1 MPDGWRVSPLKEF
14 YMLNTGQEHQAL
26 AKFIEDFRHNMHRHP
41 ELSNQE
47 FETTA
52 RIKAVLE
59 SHQIR
64 VLNLPLKTGLVAEIG
79 GQKAGKR
86 VVLRSDIDALPIE
99 EKSGVEYTS
108 ENPGV
113 MHACGHDFHTS
124 AALGAA
130 ILLKEREETLA
141 GTVRILFQA
150 AEETGHGAPALIET
164 GALDDAAVIF
174 GIHNDPTLP
183 VGIIGS
189 KDGALTAGVDRFAIT
204 ISGTGS
210 HAARP
215 HEGNDPII
223 IAGQIIGA
231 LQTLVARNVPSD
243 HNAVVSVTQVHSGS
257 TWNVIPDSAWLE
269 GTVRSFNQ
277 DTRELIERR
286 LRQVLKGIAGA
297 FDTQIELDWQPGPPS
312 VVNTAEWVDFALAQA
327 AGSGFEARRVEA
339 SPIGEDFAFYQ
350 QKLPGAFLM
359 IGSGGPFA
367 LHHPEFRVDDRAL
380 FPTAHYLAQLAVN
393 ALEHLSPQA

>member
-1 MPDGWRVSPLKEF
+1 
-14 YMLNTGQEHQAL
+14 MLNTGQEHQAL

-231 LQTLVARNVPSD
+231 LQTLIARNVPSD

-359 IGSGGPFA
+359 IGSGGRFA

-393 ALEHLSPQA
+393 ALEHLRPQA

>member
-1 MPDGWRVSPLKEF
+1 
-14 YMLNTGQEHQAL
+14 MLNTGQEHQAL

-47 FETTA
+47 FGTTA

-59 SHQIR
+59 NHQIR

-79 GQKAGKR
+79 GQKAGKL

-130 ILLKEREETLA
+130 ILLKEREETLS

-215 HEGNDPII
+215 HESNDPII

-231 LQTLVARNVPSD
+231 LQTLIARNVPSD

-286 LRQVLKGIAGA
+286 FRQVLKGIAAA

-393 ALEHLSPQA
+393 ALEHPSPQA

>member
-1 MPDGWRVSPLKEF
+1 
-14 YMLNTGQEHQAL
+14 MLNTGQEHQAL

-231 LQTLVARNVPSD
+231 LQTLIARNVPSD

-297 FDTQIELDWQPGPPS
+297 FDTQIELDWRPGPPS

>member
-1 MPDGWRVSPLKEF
+1 
-14 YMLNTGQEHQAL
+14 MLNTGQEHQAL

-231 LQTLVARNVPSD
+231 LQTLIARNVPSD

-277 DTRELIERR
+277 NTRELIERR

-393 ALEHLSPQA
+393 ALEHLRPQA

>member
-1 MPDGWRVSPLKEF
+1 
-14 YMLNTGQEHQAL
+14 MLNTGQEHQAL

-47 FETTA
+47 FGTTA

-79 GQKAGKR
+79 GQKAGKL

-164 GALDDAAVIF
+164 GALHDAAVIF

-183 VGIIGS
+183 VGVIGS

-231 LQTLVARNVPSD
+231 LQTLIARNVQSD

-286 LRQVLKGIAGA
+286 FRQVLNGIAGA